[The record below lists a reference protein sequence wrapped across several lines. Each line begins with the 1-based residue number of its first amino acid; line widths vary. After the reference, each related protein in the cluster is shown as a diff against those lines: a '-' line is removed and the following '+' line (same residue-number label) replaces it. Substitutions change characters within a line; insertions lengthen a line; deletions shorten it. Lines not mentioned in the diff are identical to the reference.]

1 MDIVGGLGTVIGVV
15 NSSWETLA
23 TQFSYLRNVQKH
35 QESLHFN
42 MEKLNG
48 RANDIKMEMN
58 MGLTYLSKKL
68 KGEVELW
75 LKLVEKVNDEVD
87 SLENEIGTTRRCMNG
102 AFPNF
107 YSRYKIGKHLL
118 QKIKEVTEL
127 QEKGVFPNGLF
138 IDLFPDIG
146 TFMPATQLIS
156 KTIQRDVLHDIWEC
170 LMDININKIGVYGM
184 GGVGKMSIMMH
195 INNLHNE
202 AQIFDNV
209 IWVTT
214 LKKI

>member
-1 MDIVGGLGTVIGVV
+1 
-15 NSSWETLA
+15 
-23 TQFSYLRNVQKH
+23 
-35 QESLHFN
+35 
-42 MEKLNG
+42 MEELNG
-48 RANDIKMEMN
+48 QANDIKMEMN
-58 MGLTYLSKKL
+58 LGLTYLSKKL

-75 LKLVEKVNDEVD
+75 LKLVEKVNNEVD
-87 SLENEIGTTRRCMNG
+87 SLENEISTPSRCMNG
-102 AFPNF
+102 YFPNF
-107 YSRYKIGKHLL
+107 YSHYRIGKHLL
-118 QKIKEVTEL
+118 QKIIEVTKL
-127 QEKGVFPNGLF
+127 QGKGVFPNGLF
-138 IDLFPDIG
+138 IALFPDIG
-146 TFMPATQLIS
+146 KFMLATQLIS